1 MPNFY
6 NSDEAFRYF
15 TDAVIVFKSICK
27 LCLKDEPKSS
37 QNILSMRSKIL
48 GLELILAVLEKP
60 GTTFLNRQEFI
71 DIIRGTL
78 CDGLLKYSVSNEKS
92 VFSLS
97 LSIFFNLFISFREHL
112 KAEILIFLETI
123 FLKILDS
130 GNSIYHHKF
139 MILTVFDKLSMN
151 TKHMLEIFI
160 NYDCDKNSKDIF
172 MRMIDSLSKI
182 AQGKFSKSEHSYI
195 ITVHEEYSLR
205 V

>member
-1 MPNFY
+1 
-6 NSDEAFRYF
+6 
-15 TDAVIVFKSICK
+15 
-27 LCLKDEPKSS
+27 
-37 QNILSMRSKIL
+37 MRTKIL

-60 GTTFLNRQEFI
+60 GTTFLNRKEFI

-78 CDGLLKYSVSNEKS
+78 CDGLLKYSVSNEKT
-92 VFSLS
+92 VFALS
-97 LSIFFNLFISFREHL
+97 LSIFYYLFLHFREYL
-112 KAEILIFLETI
+112 KAEILIFIETI

-139 MILTVFDKLSMN
+139 LILDVFDKLSLN

-160 NYDCDKNSKDIF
+160 NYDCDKNSKDIL

-182 AQGKFSKSEHSYI
+182 SQGKFAKTEHSYI
-195 ITVHEEYSLR
+195 ITHQEEYSLR